1 MLMWMNKYNAV
12 CEDKQKLEN
21 DVQAMAEEQY
31 SLQRMIEE
39 LQAEREAATLAQ
51 QSKAECEM
59 ELRKEIGSLTE
70 QHRAMERERR
80 VLDQEKKAL
89 AQLVQTL
96 QARPE
101 LQQRAFREM
110 LLTCQRGTERTFC
123 QLSERVTATFQKLNV
138 VEDRYRTLKSHMAR
152 HKPIDNVKQDEDSSS
167 DESECPVAPK
177 PPSAQIVVQED
188 DFLSS
193 SSSHFGLST
202 SQPAWLEA
210 IAPLDADSC
219 CKTASSQR
227 QCDEETAMRIAA
239 LGKQLNHWKWKYFIG
254 CLVAHSSKNENG
266 ALISQLNELAT
277 VNDQLKKAVQTSMW
291 HRLKAKVENRQLLK
305 LNRLGVV
312 LAQRLSRGLQ
322 QSKQTQC
329 FASWKYQAQ
338 VQSYEAKLRA
348 STNDPL
354 RPSFSPT
361 TTMALANCI
370 QLVRRFCEPARKTDK
385 ERTKPP
391 RAYGADE
398 LAGYLVEIN
407 TKVASWKVAVD
418 RKIAE
423 YAERNNQL
431 KSVQRRC
438 AELKDLVGLNQRLI
452 EEMER
457 RSAGQQNVVE
467 AAWDFATAYKALS
480 PSARAQVFQSR
491 DFLSASRGIVEGLN
505 SLGLPRSVNKL
516 SQTVGITRHASG
528 GKTESSKKV
537 NFLSTSAAPGMTST
551 SSSSLSMTASEK
563 SRKRLNDSNIELLE
577 DAVGSLKGA
586 MQKQRNLQL
595 QLKEKERSLSA
606 TTKELSKRNMQFLL
620 LRSFLQWKCAS
631 VNRARRKARQQQ
643 APARG
648 HA

>member
-1 MLMWMNKYNAV
+1 M
-12 CEDKQKLEN
+12 
-21 DVQAMAEEQY
+21 
-31 SLQRMIEE
+31 
-39 LQAEREAATLAQ
+39 
-51 QSKAECEM
+51 
-59 ELRKEIGSLTE
+59 
-70 QHRAMERERR
+70 
-80 VLDQEKKAL
+80 
-89 AQLVQTL
+89 
-96 QARPE
+96 
-101 LQQRAFREM
+101 
-110 LLTCQRGTERTFC
+110 
-123 QLSERVTATFQKLNV
+123 
-138 VEDRYRTLKSHMAR
+138 
-152 HKPIDNVKQDEDSSS
+152 
-167 DESECPVAPK
+167 
-177 PPSAQIVVQED
+177 
-188 DFLSS
+188 
-193 SSSHFGLST
+193 
-202 SQPAWLEA
+202 
-210 IAPLDADSC
+210 
-219 CKTASSQR
+219 
-227 QCDEETAMRIAA
+227 
-239 LGKQLNHWKWKYFIG
+239 
-254 CLVAHSSKNENG
+254 
-266 ALISQLNELAT
+266 
-277 VNDQLKKAVQTSMW
+277 
-291 HRLKAKVENRQLLK
+291 
-305 LNRLGVV
+305 
-312 LAQRLSRGLQ
+312 
-322 QSKQTQC
+322 
-329 FASWKYQAQ
+329 
-338 VQSYEAKLRA
+338 
-348 STNDPL
+348 
-354 RPSFSPT
+354 
-361 TTMALANCI
+361 
-370 QLVRRFCEPARKTDK
+370 
-385 ERTKPP
+385 
-391 RAYGADE
+391 
-398 LAGYLVEIN
+398 
-407 TKVASWKVAVD
+407 D